1 MKITIT
7 GKELKA
13 TEAIKDYV
21 ERKLTRIEKYFEDV
35 ELDVNVTIKAE
46 KNAQIAEMYVKAAG
60 MSLKAVTENKDL
72 YASIDKDI
80 DILEGQ
86 IRKAKAKREKM
97 QKDSSIKEMSMS
109 EVAHEEVIEDE
120 VVKTVYYDVRPMS
133 IEDAKI
139 KLQEKTNAIFL
150 TFVNI
155 DSGKVNVI
163 FKLKD
168 SNNYGIVEPEV

>member
-7 GKELKA
+7 GKELNA

-21 ERKLTRIEKYFEDV
+21 EKKLTRIEKYFEGT
-35 ELDVNVTIKAE
+35 ELDANVTIKAE

-60 MSLKAVTENKDL
+60 MDFKAVTENKDL

-86 IRKAKAKREKM
+86 IRKAKAKREKI
-97 QKDSSIKEMSMS
+97 QKDSSIKEMSMA
-109 EVAHEEVIEDE
+109 EVVHEEVIEDE
-120 VVKTVYYDVRPMS
+120 VIKTLYYDVRPMS

-139 KLQEKTNAIFL
+139 KLQERPNNIFY
-150 TFVNI
+150 TFINV
-155 DSGKVNVI
+155 DSGKTNVI